1 MYHRGRHAT
10 KQETLH
16 CCPSVPAKHDQVGI
30 PFFGYA
36 YNGFDNYVFQNRT
49 FRSKTSSPQ
58 GLHGQ
63 VERPLCLTNFFLRDI
78 QRNHLQDFH
87 FRSLGPALSDDGAQ
101 CRFRKSGA
109 VECKE
114 NFHDWLSL
122 SPGRRCFRLFA
133 GLTDGSDFGH
143 HDFEHVVLTFAV
155 VRAGS
160 ISTGNS
166 SMRKMRCVLFSTW
179 VGRPPTHVTSNSLSP
194 LTIKRRGSTLTLSWS
209 GVKEH
214 GNSAWKRTAPADSF
228 KSCR

>member
-101 CRFRKSGA
+101 CRFKKRSEEHTSELQSLTNLVCRLLLEKKN
-109 VECKE
+109 ENRYKE
-114 NFHDWLSL
+114 
-122 SPGRRCFRLFA
+122 PEA
-133 GLTDGSDFGH
+133 
-143 HDFEHVVLTFAV
+143 
-155 VRAGS
+155 
-160 ISTGNS
+160 
-166 SMRKMRCVLFSTW
+166 
-179 VGRPPTHVTSNSLSP
+179 
-194 LTIKRRGSTLTLSWS
+194 
-209 GVKEH
+209 
-214 GNSAWKRTAPADSF
+214 
-228 KSCR
+228 

>member
-87 FRSLGPALSDDGAQ
+87 FRSLGPALSDED
-101 CRFRKSGA
+101 RKSTRLNSSHGYISYA
-109 VECKE
+109 VFCLKKT
-114 NFHDWLSL
+114 NITVLDW
-122 SPGRRCFRLFA
+122 
-133 GLTDGSDFGH
+133 TTFGH
-143 HDFEHVVLTFAV
+143 SLTLYNDRPLNPAL
-155 VRAGS
+155 ASS
-160 ISTGNS
+160 I
-166 SMRKMRCVLFSTW
+166 
-179 VGRPPTHVTSNSLSP
+179 
-194 LTIKRRGSTLTLSWS
+194 GST
-209 GVKEH
+209 
-214 GNSAWKRTAPADSF
+214 PAGI
-228 KSCR
+228 